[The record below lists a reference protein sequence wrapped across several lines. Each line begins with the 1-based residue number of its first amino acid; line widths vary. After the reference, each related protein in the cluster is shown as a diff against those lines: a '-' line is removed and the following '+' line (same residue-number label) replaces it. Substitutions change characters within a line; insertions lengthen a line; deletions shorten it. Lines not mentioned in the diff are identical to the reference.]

1 MSTTVVRTAA
11 APQARSGIRW
21 AAVAAVAG
29 CVTYIVG
36 DNLPVAHALY
46 TAADPGETVR
56 RLEAA
61 PGQWAASSLLT
72 ALGVLVCAA
81 GIGSLTL
88 RLGGVVE
95 RPGARR
101 AARVAAWGAVLS
113 LAGVVASVW
122 NLISAPAD
130 LVAELAAAGAGTPS
144 ARLLIV
150 GSLWAVG
157 LLLVVVGLGLTLVLS
172 GRRRPLGWLLLV
184 LGPLAVLAAA
194 VLGQELTYAVVGLAG
209 VVLAVAPPD

>member
-1 MSTTVVRTAA
+1 MSTRVVRA
-11 APQARSGIRW
+11 APALEARSGIRW

-36 DNLPVAHALY
+36 DNLPVAHVLY
-46 TAADPGETVR
+46 TADDPGEAVR

-88 RLGGVVE
+88 RLGDVVQ

-122 NLISAPAD
+122 NLFSTAAD
-130 LVAELAAAGAGTPS
+130 LVAELGAASAGSPS
-144 ARLLIV
+144 ARLVVV
-150 GSLWAVG
+150 GLLWAVG
-157 LLLVVVGLGLTLVLS
+157 LLLVVVGLGLTLLLS
-172 GRRRPLGWLLLV
+172 GLRRLLGWLLLV
-184 LGPLAVLAAA
+184 LGPLAFLAAA
-194 VLGQELTYAVVGLAG
+194 FLGQELSYAVVGVAG
-209 VVLAVAPPD
+209 VVLAIAPPD